1 MRRLLVV
8 LVLAGCLDDA
18 DDPRPGPPA
27 DPPDGGMFNPDL
39 IRPGGGGGYGSG
51 AGSGAGSG
59 SPTDARVPEGA
70 DGGVG
75 DGGEADSG
83 DGGDGGVGDG
93 GDAQAGADLGG

>member
-51 AGSGAGSG
+51 AGSGAGN
-59 SPTDARVPEGA
+59 PTDARVPEGA

-83 DGGDGGVGDG
+83 DGGVGDG

>member
-1 MRRLLVV
+1 MRRLWVV

-59 SPTDARVPEGA
+59 SGAQPDAGGGVDAGA
-70 DGGVG
+70 GDGAVGDATGPDAVVDGG
-75 DGGEADSG
+75 
-83 DGGDGGVGDG
+83 
-93 GDAQAGADLGG
+93 